1 MQTIWQDL
9 RYGARMLV
17 KRFGFT
23 LIAVITL
30 ALGIGANSAIFS
42 VVNSVL
48 LRPLPYPDSG
58 SLVNVNEF
66 RPNFGIMA
74 ISYQNYLDWRAQ
86 QKVFEYIGV
95 HTGRSYNLT
104 GRGEPQRLVC
114 RHLSADLFSAL
125 RAQAAIGR
133 VFNNDED
140 RPGGPNVVVL
150 SNKLW
155 QSKFGGDKGIIG
167 QSITIDSRPYEVIG
181 IMPADFS
188 FPLQTSTDVWLP
200 VGPLSSGWPSR
211 GNHTVGGIARL
222 KHGVTLEQA
231 RTEMN
236 DIAVRLEQQYPGQK
250 DDRVKIDPLLDI
262 TVKNARDALWMLL
275 GAVGLVLLI
284 ACANVANLLLARAA
298 TRQREMA
305 VRFAL
310 GAGRWRVIRQ
320 LLTESA
326 ILALAGGAL
335 GYLIALW
342 GVPLILSLGE
352 NVIPRSQEISLDTGV
367 LAFTAAVALLTG
379 ILFGLAPAWQAS
391 GIDVQSVL
399 NDSTKNATG
408 GRGVLR
414 QALVVTEV
422 ALTLVLLVGAGLLL
436 RSFYRLQMLNPGFVS
451 ERVLSFRINLPEQK
465 YKTDEQYLAFYQRLD
480 EKLRALP
487 GVEGAAISS
496 QFPLG
501 GRNWQDSF
509 RIEGKPRDQH
519 APSSMEV
526 TVVSPS
532 YFHALGIPLLHGRY
546 FNEQDNL
553 DHLRTPAFAG
563 KSEEERAKARVNALI
578 IDEEFK
584 RRHFPNED
592 PIGRRVN
599 GVTIVGV
606 VASVKM
612 DRLGEQRELVQAYLP
627 LLQAPDTNGSAVVIK
642 TTHEP
647 EPMIAAIRRQVLDID
662 PELPLFDVRT
672 LNERIERSIS
682 PERLNLSLL
691 GCFAAIALLLALIG
705 LYGVI
710 SYAVTQRTREI
721 GLRLAL
727 GAQMGDVLKL
737 VIWQGMKLVL
747 CGVLIG
753 LGGALALTRVMK
765 ALLFDLGTTDPLT
778 FTLVSLLLATVA
790 LLACFIP
797 AWRAAKVDPMVAL
810 RRD

>member
-1 MQTIWQDL
+1 MQTLWQDL
-9 RYGARMLV
+9 RYGARMLL
-17 KRFGFT
+17 KNPGFT

-48 LRPLPYPDSG
+48 LRPLPYPESE
-58 SLVNVNEF
+58 SLVSVSEF

-104 GRGEPQRLVC
+104 GRGDPQRLIC

-125 RAQAAIGR
+125 HAPAAIGR

-140 RPGGPNVVVL
+140 KPGAPNVVVL
-150 SNKLW
+150 SNNLW
-155 QSKFGGDKGIIG
+155 QSKFGGERRIIG
-167 QSITIDSRPYEVIG
+167 QSITIDGRPYEVIG

-188 FPLQTSTDVWLP
+188 FPLHDLTDVWLP

-222 KHGVTLEQA
+222 KPGITLEQA
-231 RTEMN
+231 RAEMN
-236 DIAVRLEQQYPGQK
+236 AIAIRLEQQYPGQK
-250 DDRVKIDPLLDI
+250 DDRVNIEPLLDL
-262 TVKNARDALWMLL
+262 TVRNVRDALWMLL

-284 ACANVANLLLARAA
+284 ACANVANLLLSRAA

-305 VRFAL
+305 VRVAL

-320 LLTESA
+320 LLTESLT
-326 ILALAGGAL
+326 LALAGGAL

-391 GIDVQSVL
+391 GINVQSSL
-399 NDSTKNATG
+399 NETTRNATG
-408 GRGVLR
+408 GRGLLR
-414 QALVVTEV
+414 KALVVTEV

-436 RSFYRLQMLNPGFVS
+436 RSFYRLQGLNPGFVP

-465 YKTDEQYLAFYQRLD
+465 YKTDEQYLAFYQSLE

-487 GVEGAAISS
+487 GVVEAALAS

-501 GRNWQDSF
+501 GRNWQTSF
-509 RIEGKPRDQH
+509 RIEGKPREQH
-519 APSSMEV
+519 APSMEI

-532 YFHALGIPLLHGRY
+532 YFHALGIPLLRGRY
-546 FNEQDNL
+546 FNELDNL
-553 DHLRTPAFAG
+553 DHLRAPEFAG
-563 KSEEERAKARVNALI
+563 KSEEERANARVNALI
-578 IDEEFK
+578 IDEEFM

-592 PIGRRVN
+592 PIGKRVS
-599 GVTIVGV
+599 GLTIVGV
-606 VASVKM
+606 IASVKM
-612 DRLGEQRELVQAYLP
+612 DRLGEERKLVQAYIP
-627 LLQAPDTNGSAVVIK
+627 LLQAPDNGSTVVIK

-727 GAQMGDVLKL
+727 GAQTGDVLKL

-765 ALLFDLGTTDPLT
+765 ALLFDLGTSDPLT
-778 FTLVSLLLATVA
+778 FTLVSLLLAAVA

-810 RRD
+810 RHD